1 MKKTKEKAAEKP
13 EKIKKNKPEKPE
25 KIKKKK
31 PDKPEKTKKVKKT
44 EKAKKSKKPGKS
56 GRPGKPK
63 KLLKALVVTAA
74 VICGIVLTLG
84 ITALIINSYV
94 KKKGGERIVSA
105 EEACALKDVDC
116 IIVLGCS
123 VRPGGVPSDMLRD
136 RLTVGV
142 DLYKGGASPKMIM
155 SGDHGR
161 EDYDEVNVMKR
172 FAKDAGVPSE
182 DVFMDHAGF
191 STYESVV
198 RAKEIF
204 GAKKVIIVTQKYHLY
219 RALYIA
225 QAIGLEAY
233 GVDAEL
239 NRYYGQTMRDLREIA
254 GRNKD
259 FFGCLFNV
267 PTTYMGEK
275 IPLDGSGDVTNDEY
289 TDTY

>member
-1 MKKTKEKAAEKP
+1 MKKTKEKTA
-13 EKIKKNKPEKPE
+13 EKPE

-31 PDKPEKTKKVKKT
+31 PEKPERTKKVKKP
-44 EKAKKSKKPGKS
+44 EKATKAPKTGKARKA
-56 GRPGKPK
+56 GRPGKSK
-63 KLLKALVVTAA
+63 KVLKALIVTAA

-123 VRPGGVPSDMLRD
+123 VRPDGVPSDMLRD

-191 STYESVV
+191 STYETVY
-198 RAKEIF
+198 RAKEVF
-204 GAKKVIIVTQKYHLY
+204 CAKKVIIVTQEYHLY

-225 QAIGLEAY
+225 EKLGLEAY
-233 GVDAEL
+233 GVSADL
-239 NRYYGQTMRDLREIA
+239 HTYRGQNVREIREVLA
-254 GRNKD
+254 RAKD
-259 FFGCLFNV
+259 LIMCIFKPE
-267 PTTYMGEK
+267 PTYLGEA
-275 IPLDGSGDVTNDEY
+275 IPVSGNGDLTKG
-289 TDTY
+289 

>member
-1 MKKTKEKAAEKP
+1 MKKTKEKTAEKP

-25 KIKKKK
+25 KTKKVK
-31 PDKPEKTKKVKKT
+31 KPEKTKKT
-44 EKAKKSKKPGKS
+44 GKS
-56 GRPGKPK
+56 GRPGKSK
-63 KLLKALVVTAA
+63 KVLKAMIVTAA

-172 FAKDAGVPSE
+172 FAKDADVPSE

-225 QAIGLEAY
+225 REIGLEAY

-239 NRYYGQTMRDLREIA
+239 HRYYGQLMRDLREIA

-259 FFGCLFNV
+259 FFGCIFNV
-267 PTTYMGEK
+267 PTTYMGDR
-275 IPLDGSGDVTNDEY
+275 IPLDGSGDITNDDY
-289 TDTY
+289 TKLY